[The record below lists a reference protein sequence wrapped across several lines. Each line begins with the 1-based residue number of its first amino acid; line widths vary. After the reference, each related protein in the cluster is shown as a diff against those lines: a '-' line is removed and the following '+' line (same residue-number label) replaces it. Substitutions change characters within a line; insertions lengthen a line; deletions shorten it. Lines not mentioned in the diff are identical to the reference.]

1 MPHTPGRTAYD
12 VVVVGGG
19 AAGVAAAVS
28 AARSG
33 AAVCLVEQYG
43 FLGGAATNSSVLA
56 YCGFYDQQGEQVVYG
71 FGDEF
76 LQELH
81 RHDLYRRETFSNS
94 GNTVVLLDL
103 ETTKLI
109 LDKLVASAGIDV
121 LFHSTLHSARR
132 GPGGIESVLISHR
145 GGNLELTAKAF
156 VDCSGDGALLAAAGA
171 DHHLSPTDQ
180 RQASTLVMRVGG
192 VAEDAET
199 SSQAMDDALAR
210 YAARTGVEL
219 GRSNGTCV
227 RLPLSRELMLLL
239 ADEHIDILDVQQLS
253 GAESRARALCH
264 DYLDAFVS
272 FLPGWRDAYLAATG
286 PQLGIREGRRLLGQE
301 TVRASDV
308 SGARRRPEDA
318 IARCGWPMEDHAV
331 AGSTSYHRIAGKS
344 WYHIPYGALAS
355 SDVTNLWAAGRL
367 VSSDNRAFASLR
379 VMGTSFA
386 TGQAAGLAA
395 ALYVRDSTVDVL
407 RLQEALV
414 GQGALL

>member
-1 MPHTPGRTAYD
+1 MPPIPGHTAYD

-28 AARSG
+28 AARGG
-33 AAVCLVEQYG
+33 ARVCLVEQYG

-56 YCGFYDQQGEQVVYG
+56 YCGFYDQRGEQVVYG
-71 FGDEF
+71 FGEEF

-81 RHDLYRRETFSNS
+81 RSDLYRRETFSNS
-94 GNTVVLLDL
+94 GNTVVLLDQ

-132 GPGGIESVLISHR
+132 GPDGIESILLAHR
-145 GGNLELTAKAF
+145 GGELEITAKAF
-156 VDCSGDGALLAAAGA
+156 VDCSGDGALIAAADA
-171 DHHLSPTDQ
+171 AHHLSPADQ

-199 SSQAMDDALAR
+199 SPQAMDEALTR

-219 GRSNGTCV
+219 GRSNNTCV

-239 ADEHIDILDVQQLS
+239 ADEHIDVLDVHQLS
-253 GAESRARALCH
+253 TAESRARALCH
-264 DYLDAFVS
+264 EYLNAFVA
-272 FLPGWRDAYLAATG
+272 FLPGWKDAYLAATG
-286 PQLGIREGRRLLGQE
+286 PQLGIREGRRLRGRE
-301 TVRASDV
+301 TVRAEDV

-331 AGSTSYHRIAGKS
+331 AGSTSYHRIAGKG

-355 SDVTNLWAAGRL
+355 SDVANLWAAGRL
-367 VSSDNRAFASLR
+367 TSSDNRAFASLR

-395 ALYVRDSTVDVL
+395 ALYVGDGTVDVP
-407 RLQEALV
+407 RLQDALA

>member
-1 MPHTPGRTAYD
+1 
-12 VVVVGGG
+12 
-19 AAGVAAAVS
+19 
-28 AARSG
+28 
-33 AAVCLVEQYG
+33 VCLVEQYG

-56 YCGFYDQQGEQVVYG
+56 YCGFYDQRGEQVVYG

-81 RHDLYRRETFSNS
+81 RYDLYRRETFSNS

-132 GPGGIESVLISHR
+132 GPAGIESILVSHR
-145 GGNLELTAKAF
+145 GGNLELTAEAF
-156 VDCSGDGALLAAAGA
+156 VDCSGDGALLSAAGA
-171 DHHLSPTDQ
+171 GHHLSPADQ

-199 SSQAMDDALAR
+199 SSQAMDEALAH
-210 YAARTGVEL
+210 YAARTGTEL

-239 ADEHIDILDVQQLS
+239 ADQHIDVLDVQQLS
-253 GAESRARALCH
+253 SAESRARAQCH

-272 FLPGWRDAYLAATG
+272 FLPGWQQAYLAATG
-286 PQLGIREGRRLLGQE
+286 PQLGIREGRRLLGKE
-301 TVRASDV
+301 TVRAADV

-367 VSSDNRAFASLR
+367 VSSDNQAFASLR